1 MLFFMVTV
9 DGKLDGGR
17 LDGGNGCFGKGI
29 AADNIGMVGDE
40 GFGCTVEYTGVNIG
54 GVKLLLAFSFTAV
67 LLFVVTS
74 AIAVVLMFE
83 LTFELTVVLILAV
96 SEVFTLAA
104 TFELKVALA
113 LVL

>member
-67 LLFVVTS
+67 LIFVVTS
-74 AIAVVLMFE
+74 ALILMFE
-83 LTFELTVVLILAV
+83 LTFELTVVFILAV

-104 TFELKVALA
+104 TFELKVAFA